1 MAACAVEDHGWA
13 MRTLTTLLTTI
24 ALSTTIGLAGCK
36 KDENKATP
44 ATTETSAPKT
54 TDSKPADPAT
64 APTTADT
71 KPTEAQPAA
80 TGDIPAECDEY
91 KAGIE
96 KLASCDKLPP
106 ETKDTLK
113 KAYEQAAAGW
123 ANVPAEGKA
132 AVASACKS
140 GADALKQAAAAC
152 Q

>member
-1 MAACAVEDHGWA
+1 MAAPAVEDHRWL
-13 MRTLTTLLTTI
+13 MRTLTTLLTTL
-24 ALSTTIGLAGCK
+24 ALSTTLGLAGCK
-36 KDENKATP
+36 KDETKNNAP
-44 ATTETSAPKT
+44 ATTETAAPKT
-54 TDSKPADPAT
+54 TDTPADPAT
-64 APTTADT
+64 PPTTADT

-80 TGDIPAECDEY
+80 TGDIPAECNEY

-106 ETKDTLK
+106 ETKETLK